1 MKRKFME
8 KVSICLTAAVLA
20 GVLAACSSDGNIAQD
35 FEDSLDESE
44 GESIAQ
50 SLEEINSLG
59 NESMTE
65 SDIETGT
72 GTEPAGSSESVI
84 TLGSYEQDNDTSTPG
99 SAEDIEWIVIAEEGN
114 RALLLSRYII
124 DCIPFDSENMSA
136 SWEDSYMRQWL
147 NETFYESAFDDTE
160 KSAIIATELDT
171 QIPGYSNTVSTT
183 DNVFLL
189 SEADLG
195 NYFEFD
201 YWDETYHLGECAP
214 ALVTSAT
221 EYALANGCFNS
232 ELNSR
237 SAAATVASHPEL
249 DGQMSEMWWVRETG
263 CIVGLTGDTI
273 GNIHWQPGDALIPIS
288 RRANVAMGV
297 RPAIW
302 IAVEN

>member
-8 KVSICLTAAVLA
+8 DLPCGLALLIKKEFYLMQTKRILTAICCIVIFSLA
-20 GVLAACSSDGNIAQD
+20 GCARASDD
-35 FEDSLDESE
+35 KTS
-44 GESIAQ
+44 
-50 SLEEINSLG
+50 G
-59 NESMTE
+59 NESV
-65 SDIETGT
+65 DISENRL
-72 GTEPAGSSESVI
+72 PAVNVGDVI

-99 SAEDIEWIVIAEEGN
+99 SAEDIEWIVIAEKDN

-124 DCIPFDSENMSA
+124 DCIPFDSENMSV

-147 NETFYESAFDDTE
+147 NETFYESVFDDTE

-183 DNVFLL
+183 DYVFRL